1 MTSAVYKQS
10 NQSQTTHEAIDPDN
24 AYHWRYTPWRLEA
37 EPIRDTMLAIAGLL
51 DQRMYGPGTLD
62 PGMSRRSVYFFI
74 KRSQLVP
81 MMMLY
86 DWPEHLVS
94 IGQRSQTTTAPQALV
109 FMNSPLGRRC
119 ALGLADRLA
128 FEPPNAAVRH
138 GYQLVLNR
146 HPTAGEVQLSVDFIS
161 SQSKGYA
168 LSGRVDSNHLALV
181 DFAQALLST
190 NEAIYVP

>member
-1 MTSAVYKQS
+1 MTSTVYKQS

-94 IGQRSQTTTAPQALV
+94 IGQLQPDHDRSAGTRIHEQSAGP
-109 FMNSPLGRRC
+109 PL
-119 ALGLADRLA
+119 
-128 FEPPNAAVRH
+128 
-138 GYQLVLNR
+138 
-146 HPTAGEVQLSVDFIS
+146 
-161 SQSKGYA
+161 
-168 LSGRVDSNHLALV
+168 RV
-181 DFAQALLST
+181 
-190 NEAIYVP
+190 